1 MEKMEWGKQ
10 EMAEITDLETLK
22 YPIGKFQFDG
32 GVSLEQRQ
40 QRIEELAETATR
52 LRSAVEGLTD
62 EQLDTPYRPGG
73 WTVRQVV
80 HHVADA
86 SMTGFIRAKLALTEE
101 TPLVKTFKENDW
113 AELSDT
119 KKLPVAP
126 SLKILEGI
134 HTRMDTLLRSLPPES
149 FSLAFQHPDSGLN
162 TLDRLLAY
170 FTWHG
175 KHHAAHITALRL
187 RKGW

>member
-1 MEKMEWGKQ
+1 MEKLEWGKW
-10 EMAEITDLETLK
+10 EMAEITDLEALK

-32 GVSLEQRQ
+32 DVSPELRQ
-40 QRIEELAETATR
+40 QRIEELAATAVR
-52 LRSAVEGLTD
+52 LRSAVAGLTD

-86 SMTGFIRAKLALTEE
+86 SMNGFIRAKLTLTEE
-101 TPLVKTFKENDW
+101 KPLVKTFEENDW
-113 AELSDT
+113 AELIDT
-119 KKLPVAP
+119 KQLPVEP

-134 HTRMDTLLRSLPPES
+134 HTRMDTLMRSLPLES

-175 KHHAAHITALRL
+175 KQHAAHITTLRQ
-187 RKGW
+187 RMGW